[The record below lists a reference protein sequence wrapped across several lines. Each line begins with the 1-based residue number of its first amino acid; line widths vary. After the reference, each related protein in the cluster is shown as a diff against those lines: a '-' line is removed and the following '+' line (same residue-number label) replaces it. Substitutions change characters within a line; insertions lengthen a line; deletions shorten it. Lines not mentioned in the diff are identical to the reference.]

1 MRFVLSFIV
10 SSFFFFSP
18 FQGKASSLLAKQL
31 KTNIDNC
38 NATTLP
44 DYSISDDYAVA
55 NINSNHRNS
64 STTHKRFYPFNN
76 FIVTIAF
83 QNGVNFF
90 YEEKLFVQ
98 PHLITH
104 FIKFRSFRP
113 GKVFP
118 REILQMSINKG

>member
-1 MRFVLSFIV
+1 MSFVLSFIV

-64 STTHKRFYPFNN
+64 STTHNRFYPFNN
-76 FIVTIAF
+76 FIATIAF
-83 QNGVNFF
+83 QNAVNFF

-98 PHLITH
+98 PHLYCKRIGLKMH
-104 FIKFRSFRP
+104 FPEHYFW
-113 GKVFP
+113 
-118 REILQMSINKG
+118 